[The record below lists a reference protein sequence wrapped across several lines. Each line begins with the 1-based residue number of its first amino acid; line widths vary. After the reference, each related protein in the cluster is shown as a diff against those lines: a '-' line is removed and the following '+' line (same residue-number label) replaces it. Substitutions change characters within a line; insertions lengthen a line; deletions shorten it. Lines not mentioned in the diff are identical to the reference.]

1 MENIFSDEYTQLM
14 FNAFKMISDSCHQQD
29 KKLQSA
35 LSSLDVH
42 PAQYTSLFI
51 ICTNEGLNL
60 RELAEKMHVENSTAS
75 VTVRRMEKSGLI
87 KRQADAEDNRMVRLF
102 VTELGWQQ
110 FAKAKEI
117 VSAHVLH
124 SFSQFSEEELS
135 TIIRLLRKLSGAG
148 SAPQQSIRAFA

>member
-1 MENIFSDEYTQLM
+1 MLLENIFSDEYTQLM

-42 PAQYTSLFI
+42 PSQYTSLFI

-117 VSAHVLH
+117 VSRMCFTASASSVRRSLH
-124 SFSQFSEEELS
+124 HHPAAANF
-135 TIIRLLRKLSGAG
+135 RARGVRRKASG
-148 SAPQQSIRAFA
+148 PFA